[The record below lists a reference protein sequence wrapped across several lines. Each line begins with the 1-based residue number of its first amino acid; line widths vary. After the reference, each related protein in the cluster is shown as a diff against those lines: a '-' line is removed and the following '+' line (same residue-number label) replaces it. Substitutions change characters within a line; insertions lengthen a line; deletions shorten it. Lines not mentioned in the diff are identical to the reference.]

1 MMMAYLRKE
10 KHLVESDYSFN
21 EIWEKIPLV
30 IEELG
35 WKLENIDEKNQQIKV
50 STIGGMLSYASL
62 FIIKVWSIDNQKT
75 RIMIDS
81 ETPVTTIT
89 AMTDFGR
96 IKERIEIFFD
106 ILSKK
111 LNNKK
116 PFISFLDKKEA
127 KGK

>member
-116 PFISFLDKKEA
+116 TFISFLDKKEA